1 MYHKYISE
9 YDSRMCMVEH
19 RTITVVIEMCVDVDF
34 ISSHNPVAIIRI
46 CEIVAL
52 LSKSR
57 IFDPL
62 PVHQLLLETP
72 DNALL
77 KFDMVPFKCLWHKD
91 FCIMFWTRFPN
102 ITISKWEASIASC
115 NQLNRERKTQ

>member
-1 MYHKYISE
+1 
-9 YDSRMCMVEH
+9 MCIVEH
-19 RTITVVIEMCVDVDF
+19 RTITVVIKMCVDVDF

-72 DNALL
+72 DNALMKL
-77 KFDMVPFKCLWHKD
+77 DMVPFECMWNKV
-91 FCIMFWTRFPN
+91 FCTMFWTRQPKSM
-102 ITISKWEASIASC
+102 ISKWEASIASR
-115 NQLNRERKTQ
+115 NQLNRERKTY